1 MAYLEI
7 FLGPMFSGKTT
18 KLIDLY
24 KKYTYC
30 NMKVCVINH
39 SLDTR
44 YDKVQMSTHDGILV
58 PCIFITDILPVYNYK
73 SLDEPIDNV
82 GEHHLLLQNA
92 DVILINE
99 GQFFDDLYV
108 SVLEMLK
115 DNKKIYVS
123 GLDGDFQ
130 QNKFGS
136 LLDLIPHCDKV
147 TKLNSLCGI
156 CKDGTS
162 AIFSKRITSD
172 TDQTLVGVDNYI
184 PVCRKCF

>member
-1 MAYLEI
+1 
-7 FLGPMFSGKTT
+7 
-18 KLIDLY
+18 
-24 KKYTYC
+24 
-30 NMKVCVINH
+30 
-39 SLDTR
+39 
-44 YDKVQMSTHDGILV
+44 
-58 PCIFITDILPVYNYK
+58 
-73 SLDEPIDNV
+73 
-82 GEHHLLLQNA
+82 
-92 DVILINE
+92 
-99 GQFFDDLYV
+99 V